1 VQAPIP
7 PEAGGGELGS
17 RLRALAG
24 YLRTEG
30 RMSIGVLHY
39 FFNEIL
45 QVKVSRGWLYE
56 ACVGLG
62 HALAPT
68 YEDLQGEIRHSLVV
82 NMDDH

>member
-1 VQAPIP
+1 
-7 PEAGGGELGS
+7 
-17 RLRALAG
+17 
-24 YLRTEG
+24 
-30 RMSIGVLHY
+30 MSIGVLHY